1 MPQPSDMN
9 HPSSV
14 LILGYG
20 EMGHAME
27 HLLSPRQRVVIW
39 TRSSGTDLD
48 AEVAKATMVLFCV
61 PTKPHEELAR
71 CLAPRLAA
79 DAIVLTIAKGLDDRG
94 RTAPEILRAGLPNPD
109 RVGVIYGPMIAE
121 EMSAGH
127 PGFGQLGGTPAV
139 REIARRVYA
148 GSALHL
154 EDTDDWR
161 GPAWGAVLKN
171 IYAQAFGMAD
181 GLGLGDNMRGYLAVA
196 AMHEMRAL
204 LAELGADPDTA
215 ARLAGLG
222 DLITTATSV
231 NSHHHQ
237 IGIELARGKRDAL
250 AGEGIHTLSVLRAH
264 PRFDPARYPLYQ
276 LVDECVRE
284 GGDIRKRFLTLIGG
298 Q

>member
-1 MPQPSDMN
+1 MSRHTP
-9 HPSSV
+9 V

-27 HLLSPRQRVVIW
+27 HLLAPRRAVVIW
-39 TRSSGTDLD
+39 HRHGNTDLD
-48 AEVAKATMVLFCV
+48 VEAARAAVILFCV

-71 CLAPRLAA
+71 QIGPRLSA
-79 DAIVLTIAKGLDDRG
+79 DSVVLTIAKGLDDRG
-94 RTAPEILRAGLPNPD
+94 HTPPEILRANLPRPEQ
-109 RVGVIYGPMIAE
+109 VGVIYGPMIAE
-121 EMSAGH
+121 EMSAGR

-139 REIARRVYA
+139 REIARNLYA

-196 AMHEMRAL
+196 AMNEMRAL

-215 ARLAGLG
+215 SKLAGLG
-222 DLITTATSV
+222 DLITTATSE

-237 IGIELARGKRDAL
+237 LGIDIAQGRRDAL
-250 AGEGIHTLSVLRAH
+250 TGEGIHTLAVLRAH
-264 PRFDPARYPLYQ
+264 PRFDSSRYPLYR

-284 GGDIRKRFLTLIGG
+284 GGDIAARFRGWLA
-298 Q
+298 

>member
-1 MPQPSDMN
+1 MSRLAP
-9 HPSSV
+9 V

-27 HLLSPRQRVVIW
+27 HLLTPRQLVVIW
-39 TRSSGTDLD
+39 QRHGRTDLD
-48 AEVAKATMVLFCV
+48 VEVARAAVILFCV

-71 CLAPRLAA
+71 RIGPRLATGA
-79 DAIVLTIAKGLDDRG
+79 VVLTIAKGLDDRG
-94 RTAPEILRAGLPNPD
+94 RTGPEILRANLPDPG

-121 EMSAGH
+121 EMSAGR

-139 REIARRVYA
+139 RTIARHLYA
-148 GSALHL
+148 GSTLHL

-181 GLGLGDNMRGYLAVA
+181 GLGLGDNLRGYLAVA
-196 AMHEMRAL
+196 AMNEMRAL

-215 ARLAGLG
+215 VRLAGLG
-222 DLITTATSV
+222 DLITTATSAG
-231 NSHHHQ
+231 SHHHQ
-237 IGIELARGKRDAL
+237 LGLDIARGKRDAL
-250 AGEGIHTLSVLRAH
+250 TGEGIHTLAVLRAH
-264 PRFDPARYPLYQ
+264 PRFDPQRYPLYR

-284 GGDIRKRFLTLIGG
+284 GGDIAARFRAWLA
-298 Q
+298 